1 MGYETEPP
9 AATARDPWGAGRR
22 ACLVGS
28 RLPPL
33 LPGVPAPASPGRARA
48 ARGPTG
54 SGSPVEAGARHRRL
68 VADGVRE
75 LAVAFDPPTRRG
87 YDSDAPDARG
97 QVGGGGVAVD
107 SLDDMRILFGGVPLD
122 RVSTYLA
129 AGAPA
134 AVLVLLLQLAAEE
147 QGVAGERLCGAMDND
162 ILGEYLGGGSIF
174 PPGPSLRL
182 VADTL
187 AYCGSALPRWT
198 AISVSGEPAAAAG
211 TSTAGEVAF
220 MVANGAAYVRAA
232 VAAGTPADVAASR
245 LSFSFAARSTLV
257 EEAAA
262 VRAARRIW
270 AGTATEL
277 PGSRATGAPPLRLT
291 RRRGAEL
298 RPAWA
303 DACGGPDIV
312 DSMAHD
318 IESAARAL
326 LREIAETGGAVA
338 AIEDGFWSRGAVRP
352 RGATRPSPGRSVDPA
367 VAARQTERLAKLRA
381 WRDGRRVT
389 TGLDRLRTQAA
400 GHGNVLHPMK
410 EALAAGATVG
420 EVCDALREVWGR
432 HPHAGG

>member
-1 MGYETEPP
+1 M
-9 AATARDPWGAGRR
+9 
-22 ACLVGS
+22 
-28 RLPPL
+28 
-33 LPGVPAPASPGRARA
+33 PAPASPVRAGA

-87 YDSDAPDARG
+87 SDSDAPDARG
-97 QVGGGGVAVD
+97 QAGGGGVAVD
-107 SLDDMRILFGGVPLD
+107 SLDDMRVLFGGVPLA

-147 QGVAGERLCGAMDND
+147 QGVAGEHLRGAMDND
-162 ILGEYLGGGSIF
+162 ILGEYLGGGGIF

-198 AISVSGEPAAAAG
+198 AISVSGEQAAAAG
-211 TSTAGEVAF
+211 ASAAGEVAL

-232 VAAGTPADVAASR
+232 VATGTPAEVAASR

-277 PGSRATGAPPLRLT
+277 PGSHATGAPPLRLT
-291 RRRGAEL
+291 RRRGAEP
-298 RPAWA
+298 RPARA
-303 DACGGPDIV
+303 DASGGPDIV

-318 IESAARAL
+318 IEWAARAL
-326 LREIAETGGAVA
+326 LREIAEAGGAVA
-338 AIEDGFWSRGAVRP
+338 AIEDGFWREQAVRP
-352 RGATRPSPGRSVDPA
+352 PATRPGPGRPADPA

-381 WRDGRRVT
+381 WRDGRRVR
-389 TGLDRLRTQAA
+389 TGLDRLRTGAA

-410 EALAAGATVG
+410 EVLAAGATVG
-420 EVCDALREVWGR
+420 EVCDALREIWGR
-432 HPHAGG
+432 HPPVGG